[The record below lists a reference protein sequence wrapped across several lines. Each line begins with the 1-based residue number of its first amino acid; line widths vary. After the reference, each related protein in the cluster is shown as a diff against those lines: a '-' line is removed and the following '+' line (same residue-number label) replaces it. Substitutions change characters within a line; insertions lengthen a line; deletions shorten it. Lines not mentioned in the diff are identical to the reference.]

1 MGVCGCAGGGGRGR
15 GHSSSPLLC
24 LKLYHTYNK
33 ILAVAGVCV
42 VWAVCMVCVC
52 VCHIHRQLFGIHCLK
67 QHGHKGVWI
76 FGL

>member
-33 ILAVAGVCV
+33 ILAVAGVC
-42 VWAVCMVCVC
+42 
-52 VCHIHRQLFGIHCLK
+52 
-67 QHGHKGVWI
+67 GV
-76 FGL
+76 GGV

>member
-33 ILAVAGVCV
+33 ILAVAGVCGV
-42 VWAVCMVCVC
+42 GGVYGVCVTYKGSSLG
-52 VCHIHRQLFGIHCLK
+52 HI
-67 QHGHKGVWI
+67 V
-76 FGL
+76 